1 MDFPHLIRKHTMP
14 DWSSLT
20 DSELFCMFNCSVV
33 SYSLQ
38 PHALW
43 LTRILCLWNFPG
55 KNTGERYH
63 FLLQG
68 IFWTQELN
76 LHFLCLLHC
85 QASSLPLVI
94 LSLIFVDSIHVQESS
109 AFAYEVWVPSWIA
122 ECPQYETV
130 LIEAQGFCRLL
141 RIKWRHLL
149 HSVDLWLSEQRSFIR
164 RCFLLL

>member
-1 MDFPHLIRKHTMP
+1 MQHQLCPYPTVTVLTLAHHPLVFFIPCEKCENVSHSVMSYPLRPHGLYP
-14 DWSSLT
+14 SNL
-20 DSELFCMFNCSVV
+20 LG
-33 SYSLQ
+33 
-38 PHALW
+38 P
-43 LTRILCLWNFPG
+43 WNFPG
-55 KNTGERYH
+55 ENTGVGCH

-141 RIKWRHLL
+141 RIK
-149 HSVDLWLSEQRSFIR
+149 
-164 RCFLLL
+164 

>member
-1 MDFPHLIRKHTMP
+1 MGIR
-14 DWSSLT
+14 SSLPPK
-20 DSELFCMFNCSVV
+20 DN
-33 SYSLQ
+33 SLYIRRSG
-38 PHALW
+38 HAQ
-43 LTRILCLWNFPG
+43 LCLTLWTSWAVACQAPLSWNFPG
-55 KNTGERYH
+55 ENTGVGCH

-130 LIEAQGFCRLL
+130 LIEA
-141 RIKWRHLL
+141 H
-149 HSVDLWLSEQRSFIR
+149 VDFS
-164 RCFLLL
+164 